1 MEIKKT
7 QPSASRFVESRTAKG
22 ASGGA
27 VNAAIRGLQREAQSV
42 GAFVEAAGGLAKSV
56 LRGGL
61 ALSAASEREAI
72 RAEERAE
79 DDRQIERRATAEDL
93 AIGRQAIID
102 SRLEEKRKRDA
113 NLSVD
118 LKLYGLQA
126 NSAVDELLSSK
137 FGGIN
142 FLESDD
148 AKFQASVNRVLSETR
163 AEVEADLN
171 KRGTIRD
178 RNEESGEKAKLALGI
193 ILEGAATNLY
203 EQRRKS
209 MRNDALGRANVVA
222 ENLSAAGVED
232 EAQYASAYEGLSAY
246 GFSKDQLNAFK
257 EIALKKGV
265 SAAFGNALSLSFG
278 QASNAFKTLLFEN
291 VQSGMSTSAAA
302 KAAYEASK
310 KILESPFLDENGD
323 FRGDYKKKAERFGLA
338 SDFNKAIMNANAK
351 LFRVFD
357 SEKGATNVQIAN
369 DVKAFMGGTS
379 DSLAYPESYRLLRYY
394 GFRGTVHSEDAE
406 TSAQLAN
413 VFTGGEADLPKKA
426 RGMSAQ
432 DASDFTTYLLNDMA
446 LLDMSKER
454 DRAQAEKILKYSLLL
469 PETDRASILDAFRNS
484 VLEIG
489 EHKQRAEKARIEK
502 AVSYADD
509 RFDLSKDE
517 KNQLAGYLLEV
528 SKLHGGANIEAYIQP
543 AIEEWR
549 KRTVAQKASGGM
561 IAMLLGESE
570 DNRNTGIDRLK
581 FMLNH

>member
-7 QPSASRFVESRTAKG
+7 QPGASRFVESRTAKG
-22 ASGGA
+22 DSGGA

-61 ALSAASEREAI
+61 ALSAASEREAV

-79 DDRQIERRATAEDL
+79 DNRQIERRAAAEEL
-93 AIGRQAIID
+93 AAERQSIID
-102 SRLEEKRKRDA
+102 SKLREKRKRDA

-118 LKLYGLQA
+118 IKLYSLQA
-126 NSAVDELLSSK
+126 NSAVDELINSK
-137 FGGIN
+137 IGRIN
-142 FLESDD
+142 FLESNDGKFRDD
-148 AKFQASVNRVLSETR
+148 INLLLDETR
-163 AEVEADLN
+163 SEVEADLM

-178 RNEESGEKAKLALGI
+178 WNQESYEKTKRALDI
-193 ILEGAATNLY
+193 IFEGTASNLY

-209 MRNDALGRANVVA
+209 IRNDALGRANVVA

-232 EAQYASAYEGLSAY
+232 EAQYASAYEGLSAN
-246 GFSKDQLNAFK
+246 GFSEDQIKAFT

-265 SAAFGNALSLSFG
+265 SVAFDNALSLSLG
-278 QASNAFKTLLFEN
+278 QASNAFQTLFFEN
-291 VQSGMSTSAAA
+291 VQSGMSTSSAA
-302 KAAYEASK
+302 KAAYEASR
-310 KILESPFLDENGD
+310 KILVSPFWNEKEGVSD
-323 FRGDYKKKAERFGLA
+323 FYRSKTERFGLE
-338 SDFNKAIMNANAK
+338 SDFNKAIMNADAK
-351 LFRVFD
+351 LLRLRD
-357 SEKGATNVQIAN
+357 SVKEATNSQISN
-369 DVKAFMGGTS
+369 DVKAFMSGTS
-379 DSLAYPESYRLLRYY
+379 DSLTYPESYRFFRYY
-394 GFRGTVHSEDAE
+394 RFLGTAHSEDAE
-406 TSAQLAN
+406 TSAQIAN

-489 EHKQRAEKARIEK
+489 EHKQRADKARIAE

-517 KNQLAGYLLEV
+517 KNQLTGYLLEV

-570 DNRNTGIDRLK
+570 DNRNTGIDRIK
-581 FMLNH
+581 FMLNQ

>member
-7 QPSASRFVESRTAKG
+7 QPGASRFVESRTAKG
-22 ASGGA
+22 DSGGA

-61 ALSAASEREAI
+61 ALSAASERNAI

-126 NSAVDELLSSK
+126 NSAVDELLNSK
-137 FGGIN
+137 LGGIN

-178 RNEESGEKAKLALGI
+178 RNEESDEKAKLALSI

-222 ENLSAAGVED
+222 ENLSAAGVEG

-246 GFSKDQLNAFK
+246 GFSKDQLDAFK

-265 SAAFGNALSLSFG
+265 SVAFGNALSLSFG
-278 QASNAFKTLLFEN
+278 QASNAFQALFFEN

-302 KAAYEASK
+302 KAAYEASR
-310 KILESPFLDENGD
+310 KILESPFFDENGD
-323 FRGDYKKKAERFGLA
+323 FIGDYKKKTEQFGLE
-338 SDFNKAIMNANAK
+338 SDFNKAIMNADAQ
-351 LFRVFD
+351 LLRLRD
-357 SEKGATNVQIAN
+357 SVKEATNVQIAN

-379 DSLAYPESYRLLRYY
+379 DSLTYPESYRFLRYY
-394 GFRGTVHSEDAE
+394 GFRGTAHSEDAE
-406 TSAQLAN
+406 TSSQLAKA
-413 VFTGGEADLPKKA
+413 FTGDEADLPKKA

-432 DASDFTTYLLNDMA
+432 DASDFTTYMLNDMA

-489 EHKQRAEKARIEK
+489 EHRQRANKDRIAE

-517 KNQLAGYLLEV
+517 KNQLTGYLLEV

-549 KRTVAQKASGGM
+549 KRAVAQKASGGM

-570 DNRNTGIDRLK
+570 DNRNTGIDRIK
-581 FMLNH
+581 FMLNQ

>member
-7 QPSASRFVESRTAKG
+7 QPGASRFVESRTAKG
-22 ASGGA
+22 ASGGS

-61 ALSAASEREAI
+61 ALSASSERNAI

-79 DDRQIERRATAEDL
+79 DNRQIERRAAAEEL
-93 AIGRQAIID
+93 AAERQSIID
-102 SRLEEKRKRDA
+102 SKLRDKRKRDA

-126 NSAVDELLSSK
+126 KGAIDDKLSSK
-137 FGGIN
+137 LGGIN

-178 RNEESGEKAKLALGI
+178 RNEESDEKTNLALNI
-193 ILEGAATNLY
+193 ILEGAAANLY
-203 EQRRKS
+203 EQRRNS

-246 GFSKDQLNAFK
+246 GFSKDQLDAFK

-265 SAAFGNALSLSFG
+265 SVAFGNALSLSFG
-278 QASNAFKTLLFEN
+278 QASNAFQTLFFEN
-291 VQSGMSTSAAA
+291 VQSGMSTSSAA
-302 KAAYEASK
+302 KAAYETSR
-310 KILESPFLDENGD
+310 KILVSPFWNEKDGVSD
-323 FRGDYKKKAERFGLA
+323 FYRSKTERFGLE
-338 SDFNKAIMNANAK
+338 SDFNKAIMNADAQ
-351 LFRVFD
+351 LLRLRD
-357 SEKGATNVQIAN
+357 SVKEATNVQISN
-369 DVKAFMGGTS
+369 DVKAFMSGTS
-379 DSLAYPESYRLLRYY
+379 DSLAYPESYRFLRYY
-394 GFRGTVHSEDAE
+394 GFRGTAHSEDAE
-406 TSAQLAN
+406 TSAQLAK
-413 VFTGGEADLPKKA
+413 VFTGDESDLPKKA
-426 RGMSAQ
+426 RSMSAK
-432 DASDFTTYLLNDMA
+432 DASDFTTYMLNDMA

-489 EHKQRAEKARIEK
+489 EHRQRADKDRIAK

-581 FMLNH
+581 FMLNQ